1 MSGERARE
9 QIVRSRTLAG
19 IAFLLVAG
27 FSLSARAQRGEVTA
41 NYSFVVYNPAKSFAS
56 HRDLSGGG
64 GSFGFNLGDHLTM
77 KAEFEAYSATTLTY
91 TVKVPPAGVNP
102 GTFNAK
108 GDLFT
113 YLFGPQF
120 NAHTKNTRVF
130 GEALFGGAYTNAY
143 ANFFYA
149 AGVTGLSATNN
160 GFAMVV
166 GGGLDVPVSRR
177 IAIRPLQFDYFLTR
191 YEWKSLGINN
201 QSNFRYQA
209 GIVYAFGKYYN

>member
-1 MSGERARE
+1 MRT
-9 QIVRSRTLAG
+9 RTLVS
-19 IAFLLVAG
+19 ILLLLVSG
-27 FSLSARAQRGEVTA
+27 FSPSARAQRGEVAA
-41 NYSFVVYNPAKSFAS
+41 NYSFVVYNPAKPFAS
-56 HRDLSGGG
+56 QRDLSGGG
-64 GSFGFNLGDHLTM
+64 GSFGLNLGDYLTM
-77 KAEFEAYSATTLTY
+77 KAEFETYSATTLTY
-91 TVKVPPAGVNP
+91 TVKAPPAGINP

-120 NAHTKNTRVF
+120 NIPSKKTRAF

-143 ANFFYA
+143 ANFFRA

-166 GGGLDVPVSRR
+166 GGGLDIPISRR

-191 YEWKSLGINN
+191 YEWKALGINN

-209 GIVYAFGKYYN
+209 GIIYAFGKYH

>member
-1 MSGERARE
+1 ME
-9 QIVRSRTLAG
+9 QIVRSKALVS
-19 IAFLLVAG
+19 IVLLLVAD
-27 FSLSARAQRGEVTA
+27 FSPSANAQRGEVTA

-64 GSFGFNLGDHLTM
+64 GSFGFNLGDYLTM
-77 KAEFEAYSATTLTY
+77 KAEFEAYNATTLTY
-91 TVKVPPAGVNP
+91 TVKTPPAGVNP

-120 NAHTKNTRVF
+120 NVPGKKTRVF

-143 ANFFYA
+143 ANFFHA

-191 YEWKSLGINN
+191 YEWKALGINN

-209 GIVYAFGKYYN
+209 GIVYAFGKYYH

>member
-1 MSGERARE
+1 MSGAEVTE
-9 QIVRSRTLAG
+9 QIVSSK
-19 IAFLLVAG
+19 IVVCIVFLSVAG
-27 FSLSARAQRGEVTA
+27 FSPSASAQRGEVTA
-41 NYSFVVYNPAKSFAS
+41 NYSFVVYNPAKSFA
-56 HRDLSGGG
+56 RQTDLSGGG
-64 GSFGFNLGDHLTM
+64 GSFGLNLGDHLTM
-77 KAEFEAYSATTLTY
+77 KAEFEAYATTTLTY
-91 TVKVPPAGVNP
+91 TVKAPTTGVNP

-120 NAHTKNTRVF
+120 NAQGKKTRVF

-143 ANFFYA
+143 ANFFHA
-149 AGVTGLSATNN
+149 AGVRGVSATNN

-166 GGGLDVPVSRR
+166 GGGLDIPISRR

-191 YEWKSLGINN
+191 YEWKTLGINN

-209 GIVYAFGKYYN
+209 GIVFAFGKYY

>member
-1 MSGERARE
+1 MSGARARE
-9 QIVRSRTLAG
+9 QIVRIKTLVC
-19 IAFLLVAG
+19 IVFLLVACG
-27 FSLSARAQRGEVTA
+27 SPFASAQRGEITA
-41 NYSFVVYNPAKSFAS
+41 DYSFVVYNPAKPFAS
-56 HRDLSGGG
+56 QRDLSGGG
-64 GSFGFNLGDHLTM
+64 GSFGFNLGDYLTM

-91 TVKVPPAGVNP
+91 TVSAPPAGINP

-120 NAHTKNTRVF
+120 NVQTRKTRVF

-143 ANFFYA
+143 ANFFHA

-191 YEWKSLGINN
+191 YEWKTLGINN

-209 GIVYAFGKYYN
+209 GIVYAFGKYH